1 MRKTPRLQ
9 AVPLIA
15 IALLAGTHAALAQ
28 PELPNPAAPVKAPP
42 SIPDA
47 LEILHKAYRS
57 GPVADRIV
65 VKATD
70 AAGKE
75 RRVQVVV
82 YTDVGE
88 TPKAPAPTKEA
99 LGSDP
104 TATVPKPRPAQ
115 FRIDL
120 AQLHVHVQDAT
131 LTAIN
136 LFDRTTYFRTP
147 CDASPLKALA
157 ANFPPVPVPQ
167 IEFAYAAD
175 TLLGSPTPLT
185 TGATWTSI
193 ESGVEVGRPMLIL
206 KGSSPGATLTLAFDR
221 QTNRLRRFTAEFAG
235 AVGSGLAKLELTS
248 SPADAGVA
256 KNWLL
261 PVDGRT
267 LVDSPALLVP
277 PRSGLAEG
285 SSIKHASLMTRELA
299 PMTPES
305 LFDQG
310 SDAAAPQAV
319 ALVTFR
325 SEAVPDGEGSEDL
338 AAAIS
343 AACEAVK
350 IKGGRAGVIG
360 LLGKGTL
367 DPEQIEKLTAR
378 LTALA
383 TDRGV
388 AGGFASLLTA
398 SEVLSIERGGQP
410 VETAIIVVG
419 PDLKVLGVV
428 VADDRA
434 DESAKLQAEVES
446 FLSQAGPSVP
456 TGKPADP
463 KDKPSEPKGSPGVK

>member
-1 MRKTPRLQ
+1 MRHLSTWTAASLV
-9 AVPLIA
+9 AFASLSA
-15 IALLAGTHAALAQ
+15 SALPQ
-28 PELPNPAAPVKAPP
+28 PELPNPAAPAKAPP

-47 LEILHKAYRS
+47 LEILHKAYRV
-57 GPVADRIV
+57 GPVADRIIM
-65 VKATD
+65 KATD
-70 AAGKE
+70 ASGKE

-88 TPKAPAPTKEA
+88 TPKAPLPTKEPIGA
-99 LGSDP
+99 DP
-104 TATVPKPRPAQ
+104 TATVPQPRPAQ

-120 AQLHVHVQDAT
+120 AQLHVHMQDST

-136 LFDRTTYFRTP
+136 LFDRTTFFRAP

-167 IEFAYAAD
+167 VAFAYATD
-175 TLLGSPTPLT
+175 TLLAAPTPLT

-193 ESGVEVGRPMLIL
+193 ETGVEVGRPMLIL
-206 KGSSPGATLTLAFDR
+206 RGSSPDATLTLAFDR

-235 AVGSGLAKLELTS
+235 AAEGALSKLELTS

-267 LVDSPALLVP
+267 RVESPALLVP

-299 PMTPES
+299 PLTPES
-305 LFDQG
+305 LFEQG
-310 SDAAAPQAV
+310 RDAAAPQAV

-325 SEAVPDGEGSEDL
+325 GEAVGDGEGSENL
-338 AAAIS
+338 AAAIT
-343 AACEAVK
+343 AASQAAKDKSCRV
-350 IKGGRAGVIG
+350 GVIG

-367 DPEQIEKLTAR
+367 DPDQIEKLTAR
-378 LTALA
+378 LAGLA
-383 TDRGV
+383 NDRGV
-388 AGGFASLLTA
+388 AGAFSSLLTA
-398 SEVLSIERGGQP
+398 SDVLGIERGGQP

-419 PDLKVLGVV
+419 KDLKVWGVV

-434 DESAKLQAEVES
+434 EDGAKMQAEIEALLEQS
-446 FLSQAGPSVP
+446 KPSVP
-456 TGKPADP
+456 VEKPAEP